1 MKRLVLWGGVI
12 VVVVTAV
19 VLVWFQPQK
28 LVMDDTVDEAVP
40 GTEQAAEDPA
50 DGENSGAEGSDG
62 EAKAPEKLATGTFAN
77 LEHEVSGRAVV
88 LETGDGTR
96 YLRFEEFEVEN
107 GPDLRVYLSAAPGDG
122 TYADDFV
129 DLGALKGNIGDQN
142 YEIPGSVDLDSHN
155 NAVIWCRRFSVG
167 FAVAELR

>member
-12 VVVVTAV
+12 VVVATVV

-40 GTEQAAEDPA
+40 GVGQAAED
-50 DGENSGAEGSDG
+50 DDEENSGAEGSDG
-62 EAKAPEKLATGTFAN
+62 EASGPETLAVGTFAG
-77 LEHEVSGRAVV
+77 LAHEVSGRAIV
-88 LETGDGTR
+88 LETGEGTR

-142 YEIPGSVDLDSHN
+142 YEIPDSLDLDKHN
-155 NAVIWCRRFSVG
+155 SAVIWCRRFSVG